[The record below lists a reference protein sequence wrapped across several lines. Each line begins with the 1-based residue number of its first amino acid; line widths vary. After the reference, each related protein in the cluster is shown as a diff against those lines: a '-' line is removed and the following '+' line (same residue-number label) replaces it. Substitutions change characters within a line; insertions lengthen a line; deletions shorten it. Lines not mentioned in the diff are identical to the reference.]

1 MTGNLVRKEV
11 PVVEQIQQSFVTLR
25 LFRVCPSGRSCARK
39 LVGVENVA
47 SIVICLLLSG
57 IMSVSLATL

>member
-25 LFRVCPSGRSCARK
+25 FLFGGFPAV
-39 LVGVENVA
+39 VEYNTT
-47 SIVICLLLSG
+47 SQNFL
-57 IMSVSLATL
+57 TR